1 MPSLAQPVEMSFILI
16 TIGVIIATSI
26 VAIVLVKLTKVK
38 A

>member
-1 MPSLAQPVEMSFILI
+1 MPSLAQPVEMSFILT